1 MAQRRRRRNTGPS
14 KLALGAAGVLGIAT
28 LGGAGYGGAV
38 ATGVVDAPDVAWLMG
53 SSDDAAEPE
62 RLVQPPGT
70 TPVYFSRVELPAITR
85 ISRDHLTNPAT
96 LEPTVQFFPA
106 EKVPDH
112 WMVDPSKLL
121 GRILKDDKLVGRVF
135 TENDLLPPG
144 TREGFAGGVPAGYR
158 AMVVGPTDISGLD
171 GLGRYDHFDVFAS
184 GDYSRLVVEDGIII
198 QPARRMLNDDEER
211 RLEEKRRT
219 SRSRDPIDE
228 RQDIVIAVRP
238 ALVDDLS
245 RSLAKVKQA
254 KARARSSNRTD
265 GLESLYAV
273 IRSGNPE
280 DDQTAGYQVMRPS
293 QDRPIKIE
301 MMYGMKRK
309 MQSFVPDKPFSTNGT
324 TVVRTQ

>member
-1 MAQRRRRRNTGPS
+1 
-14 KLALGAAGVLGIAT
+14 
-28 LGGAGYGGAV
+28 
-38 ATGVVDAPDVAWLMG
+38 
-53 SSDDAAEPE
+53 
-62 RLVQPPGT
+62 
-70 TPVYFSRVELPAITR
+70 
-85 ISRDHLTNPAT
+85 
-96 LEPTVQFFPA
+96 
-106 EKVPDH
+106 
-112 WMVDPSKLL
+112 
-121 GRILKDDKLVGRVF
+121 
-135 TENDLLPPG
+135 
-144 TREGFAGGVPAGYR
+144 
-158 AMVVGPTDISGLD
+158 
-171 GLGRYDHFDVFAS
+171 
-184 GDYSRLVVEDGIII
+184 
-198 QPARRMLNDDEER
+198 MLNDDEER